1 MKLVVGC
8 ISFTEGKSETKPT
21 PSLRILMRAL
31 LNIPIQYHQEQTENE
46 IPKERSIRRRHFH
59 TYTHSLYFPL
69 FSCPA
74 VPRNYVTYCTL
85 FIPGG
90 PIKLSEFRT
99 TSDTRSSVS
108 LSLVGP
114 EQEPVAIIQEC
125 SWADS
130 TFMTIESLIAL
141 WHTFIYESRCSTRV
155 LS

>member
-21 PSLRILMRAL
+21 PSLRIQMRAL
-31 LNIPIQYHQEQTENE
+31 LNIPIQYHQEQTEDE
-46 IPKERSIRRRHFH
+46 ITKERSIRRRHFH

-108 LSLVGP
+108 LSLVLSRAGACRHHP
-114 EQEPVAIIQEC
+114 GMFFGRFHFYDHRISNCPLAHIY
-125 SWADS
+125 
-130 TFMTIESLIAL
+130 LRIA
-141 WHTFIYESRCSTRV
+141 V
-155 LS
+155 